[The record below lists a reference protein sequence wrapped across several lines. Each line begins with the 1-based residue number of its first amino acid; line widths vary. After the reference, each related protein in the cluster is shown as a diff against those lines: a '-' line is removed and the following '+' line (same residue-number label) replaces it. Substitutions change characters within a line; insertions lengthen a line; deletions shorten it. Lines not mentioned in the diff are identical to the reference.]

1 MSGYFCF
8 SSLDFGVF
16 SCSPRSFVGL
26 NLFLFRR
33 FLCLLHFVYDA
44 SNIIMNVAEQLAGFA
59 GKNGVVVGSSLK
71 LEGSGSLCWWLEHG
85 LAIKT
90 FYSFSLDVPKST
102 CLLQKNNFTQQ

>member
-1 MSGYFCF
+1 MGTFVFLLWILEYFRVP
-8 SSLDFGVF
+8 SLV
-16 SCSPRSFVGL
+16 RSFVGL

-71 LEGSGSLCWWLEHG
+71 LEGSGSLCWLWNM
-85 LAIKT
+85 
-90 FYSFSLDVPKST
+90 V
-102 CLLQKNNFTQQ
+102 